1 MSYPKIRGAIRE
13 KYGTQAAFA
22 KELGVNP
29 STLIKKLSGKVE
41 WTLSEVQLA
50 AKLLGIPYDQISE
63 YFFKD

>member
-29 STLIKKLSGKVE
+29 STLIKKLGGKVE

>member
-22 KELGVNP
+22 KDLGVNP

-41 WTLSEVQLA
+41 WTLGEVQLA
-50 AKLLGIPYDQISE
+50 AKLLGIPYDRISE
-63 YFFKD
+63 YFFND

>member
-29 STLIKKLSGKVE
+29 STLIKKLAGKVE

>member
-29 STLIKKLSGKVE
+29 STLIKKLAGKVE

-50 AKLLGIPYDQISE
+50 TKLLGIPYDQISE